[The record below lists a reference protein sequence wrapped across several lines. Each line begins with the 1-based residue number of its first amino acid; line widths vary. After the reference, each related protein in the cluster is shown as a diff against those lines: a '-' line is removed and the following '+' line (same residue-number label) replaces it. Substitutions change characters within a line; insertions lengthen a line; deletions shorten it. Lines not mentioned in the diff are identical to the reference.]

1 VVEPATLAGDGAAI
15 NYCEL
20 PELDG
25 SGKQAITYSKVII
38 LIIDIYRCLLSTSFP
53 SLEETDAAMLR
64 LIQAREF
71 SANCLFFYYYKYIE
85 KIRP

>member
-25 SGKQAITYSKVII
+25 SGKQAITYPKVII

-53 SLEETDAAMLR
+53 SLEETDGGYVKVDTSTR
-64 LIQAREF
+64 VQ
-71 SANCLFFYYYKYIE
+71 C
-85 KIRP
+85 